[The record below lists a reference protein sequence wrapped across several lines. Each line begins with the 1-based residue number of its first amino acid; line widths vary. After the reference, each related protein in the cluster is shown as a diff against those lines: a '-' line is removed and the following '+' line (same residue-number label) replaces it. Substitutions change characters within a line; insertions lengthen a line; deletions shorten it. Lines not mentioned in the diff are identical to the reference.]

1 MKLVAVNFLNI
12 LLALFESYANSPSS
26 DLDEIDYVDM
36 LLEYKE
42 IQKKL
47 EVINQE
53 EGRLVE
59 EKEKNKENHLD
70 IEESNNGSNVL
81 QTG

>member
-1 MKLVAVNFLNI
+1 LYA
-12 LLALFESYANSPSS
+12 SYANSPSS

-47 EVINQE
+47 EVINIE

-70 IEESNNGSNVL
+70 VEESNCQSKVL